1 MKIQSYNVEMQ
12 SQHSFSMEFEQEMS
26 FSTMLFN
33 PQQEEVD
40 LNPVEEMAPSAT
52 SSMFSGEMRSIAAI
66 IQNLMGM
73 LETKTQSVPTM
84 SFYERYEEH
93 EKLSFS
99 TTGSICSDKGHVD
112 FDLNFSMSRDFVVEN
127 RIDISS
133 AFDPLVINFDGELP
147 KLSQNCFS
155 FDLDNDG
162 ELDQIS
168 KLGAGSG
175 FLALDKNEDGIINQ
189 GSELFGTL
197 TGDGFCELSAYDDD
211 HNNWIDENDSIFN
224 KLRIWLN
231 GDDDKEKE
239 LVGLGETGIGAIFLG
254 SQESEFTYKTALNE
268 TLGEMRSSGIFL
280 YEDMSVGNISQI
292 DFNARNNKNHEG
304 KQKELLA
311 ELLQA

>member
-12 SQHSFSMEFEQEMS
+12 SQHSFSMEFEQDLS
-26 FSTMLFN
+26 FSTMLFQ
-33 PQQEEVD
+33 PQQQKKVD
-40 LNPVEEMAPSAT
+40 LEPVEAVSNKEA
-52 SSMFSGEMRSIAAI
+52 SSMFSGEMRSIESI
-66 IQNLMGM
+66 IQSLISM
-73 LETKTQSVPTM
+73 LESRIQSIPTT
-84 SFYERYEEH
+84 SLHKRYEEH
-93 EKLSFS
+93 EKLNLS
-99 TTGSICSDKGHVD
+99 TTGSIKSDKGQVD

-127 RIDISS
+127 RIDIVTP
-133 AFDPLVINFDGELP
+133 FDPLVINLDGELP
-147 KLSQNCFS
+147 KLSKDTFS

-162 ELDQIS
+162 EEDQIS

-197 TGDGFCELSAYDDD
+197 IGNGFDELSSYDDD
-211 HNNWIDENDSIFN
+211 GNNWIDENDNIFN

-231 GDDDKEKE
+231 NEDENEKE

-254 SQESEFTYKTALNE
+254 YEQSKFTYKTSFNE
-268 TLGEMRSSGIFL
+268 TLGEMKSSGVFL

-292 DFNARNNKNHEG
+292 DFNAKNT
-304 KQKELLA
+304 KEHLA